1 MSVIDYRKTQASNL
15 IYIEHRFDM
24 SQADTDYLE
33 CAKKKNT
40 LFVDIPYDNKL
51 NKHLTIVCLTMNFT
65 K

>member
-33 CAKKKNT
+33 CAKKK
-40 LFVDIPYDNKL
+40 
-51 NKHLTIVCLTMNFT
+51 KHIICRHSIR
-65 K
+65 

>member
-33 CAKKKNT
+33 CAKKK
-40 LFVDIPYDNKL
+40 
-51 NKHLTIVCLTMNFT
+51 KHIICRHSI
-65 K
+65 